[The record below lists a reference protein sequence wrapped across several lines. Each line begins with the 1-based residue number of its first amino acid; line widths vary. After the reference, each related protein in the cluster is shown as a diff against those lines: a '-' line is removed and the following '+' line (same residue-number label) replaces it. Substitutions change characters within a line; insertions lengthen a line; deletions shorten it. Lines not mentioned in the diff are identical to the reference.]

1 MNIFLHSGS
10 LTEFSDCISQIVS
23 LGGFVYM
30 SAQTGDGDTIEKQ
43 AQSCIDKVIDAADE
57 FGLQL
62 YHFVKFTIYLT
73 DMADKEKF
81 MNVFSTYLE
90 PPYPAATFLE
100 VKGLE
105 NGAMVAMEAFGLD
118 TTRHEKMTKDKA
130 CKEGCCSDSSC
141 SC

>member
-30 SAQTGDGDTIEKQ
+30 SAQTGKGDTIEKQ
-43 AQSCIDKVIDAADE
+43 AVSSIEKVINVADE

-62 YHFVKFTIYLT
+62 YHFVKFTVYLT
-73 DMADKEKF
+73 DLADKEKF
-81 MNVFSTYLE
+81 LNVFRTYLE
-90 PPYPAATFLE
+90 PPYPAASFIE

-105 NGAMVAMEAFGLD
+105 NGAMVAIEAFGID
-118 TTRHEKMTKDKA
+118 TTRHEKASKEKA